1 MTGNARAEAGRGM
14 SNATRQTLAEAAN
27 GSRGTARNS
36 PGGNSQSTGSA
47 QGSNA
52 SSALAGTGS
61 SESFSPSAGTGRAG
75 TGVMANG
82 ARAEAGRGM
91 SNATRQTLAEAA
103 SGSRGSARNNP
114 GGSDLP
120 NAGSA
125 ASANQS
131 GTVAGSGQR
140 GGFSPALTG
149 GGARGNGVST
159 AGARSV
165 AGRGM
170 AGANNQALAQAA
182 TGDFG
187 SSRVRPAGS
196 LRTTN
201 GARGN
206 NSSSATAGAGSPG
219 MLSPNTPSTMA
230 ARMGTRQPGGALG
243 GAGMADA
250 GNVPSPRVTGS
261 RLGGGAVNTDQVMRQ
276 IGSGSL
282 AGPMRMMSSRVRPD
296 RTRTQARSTQS
307 IPISGLPSSSS
318 QTSTGQLTPSTTV
331 VTPNVPTLE
340 QIQPEQVAS
349 PTFEQPDPLNSR
361 VMQNPPRPEE
371 TLVAAKP
378 NESNPANA
386 TPLSDLQKF
395 RTQGFQTQ
403 KQGRGKNFV
412 FIIDRSDSMSQ
423 DSRLAAAKQAL
434 ASTMEKLQP
443 DQNFYIY
450 FFGDETFHMT
460 NRRLM
465 TATPGNI
472 SSTRQWVQSMKPGGL
487 TNPRDALTDAF
498 EKLNPS
504 TIWLLSDGKFTSVKR
519 IKYGSGR
526 TRLLGLPSV
535 QRVVR
540 KLNTSKGV
548 RINTIG
554 FAAREDQVDA
564 SLKDIAKENGGTYSF
579 IRSNEK

>member
-1 MTGNARAEAGRGM
+1 M

-27 GSRGTARNS
+27 
-36 PGGNSQSTGSA
+36 
-47 QGSNA
+47 
-52 SSALAGTGS
+52 
-61 SESFSPSAGTGRAG
+61 
-75 TGVMANG
+75 
-82 ARAEAGRGM
+82 
-91 SNATRQTLAEAA
+91 
-103 SGSRGSARNNP
+103 GSRGSARNNP

-120 NAGSA
+120 NAGTA

-131 GTVAGSGQR
+131 GALAGSGQR
-140 GGFSPALTG
+140 GGFSPSLNG
-149 GGARGNGVST
+149 GGARGNDVST
-159 AGARSV
+159 DGARSV
-165 AGRGM
+165 VGQGM

-187 SSRVRPAGS
+187 SSRIRPSGS
-196 LRTTN
+196 TR
-201 GARGN
+201 GSGGVRGN
-206 NSSSATAGAGSPG
+206 NSSSATSGSGARGTFSPNAPSAIAGRTGAG
-219 MLSPNTPSTMA
+219 
-230 ARMGTRQPGGALG
+230 QPGGAAG
-243 GAGMADA
+243 GPGMAEA

-276 IGSGSL
+276 IGSGTL

-296 RTRTQARSTQS
+296 RTRTQANSSEST
-307 IPISGLPSSSS
+307 PVSGLPSSSS
-318 QTSTGQLTPSTTV
+318 QASTGNLTPSTTL
-331 VTPNVPTLE
+331 VTPNVPMVS
-340 QIQPEQVAS
+340 QIQPQQVAP
-349 PTFEQPDPLNSR
+349 PTFEQPDPLSSR
-361 VMQNPPRPEE
+361 VTGRPSRPEE

-378 NESNPANA
+378 HESNPANA

-403 KQGRGKNFV
+403 EEGRGKNFV

-423 DSRLAAAKQAL
+423 DNRLAAAKQAL

-443 DQNFYIY
+443 EQNFYIY

-472 SSTRQWVQSMKPGGL
+472 SSTRRLMTATPGNISSTRQWVESMVPGGL

-498 EKLNPS
+498 KKLNPS

-526 TRLLGLPSV
+526 TRLQGLQSV
-535 QRVVR
+535 QRVVH
-540 KLNTSKGV
+540 KLNSDRAV

-554 FAAREDQVDA
+554 FAARENQVDG
-564 SLKDIAKENGGTYSF
+564 SLKDIARENGGTYSF